1 MNSLLGAAAGGAL
14 GLGGVWIANQARI
27 KSYARDNNLTEE
39 EAEAEMKRKGLLSAA
54 GTYGIAGV
62 GGLAAG
68 ALGGSMLGGNTNE

>member
-39 EAEAEMKRKGLLSAA
+39 EAEAELQRKGLLSSA
-54 GTYGIAGV
+54 GAYGV